1 MSTLTFVTGNS
12 LKFHLAEK
20 VCREFDQELLQ
31 EAALDIPEIQA
42 ETGEP
47 VARDK
52 AQKAF
57 EILQKPVVVTDDT
70 WVIPALNGFPG
81 PYMKSINHWFTPRD
95 WVNLT
100 QSLEDREIILRQVLV
115 YQDERE
121 QVLFTVDIKGVM
133 LKEARGESNYPHN
146 TIVSFDGGKHSFA
159 ELYAEGKTIDSH
171 HTAWHEFAAWAKER
185 ES

>member
-1 MSTLTFVTGNS
+1 MNTVTFVTGNV

-20 VCREFDQELLQ
+20 IFSEANVGLVQ
-31 EAALDIPEIQA
+31 EASLDIPEIQA

-57 EILQKPVVVTDDT
+57 ELLGKPLVVTDDT
-70 WVIPALNGFPG
+70 WVIPALKGFPG
-81 PYMKSINHWFTPRD
+81 PYMKSMNHWFTPQD

-100 QSLEDREIILRQVLV
+100 HDLEDREIILRQVLV
-115 YQDERE
+115 YQDEME
-121 QVLFTVDIKGVM
+121 QVLFSVDIKAIM
-133 LKEARGESNYPHN
+133 LKEARGTSDFPHN

-159 ELYAEGKTIDSH
+159 ETFAEGKTIDNH
-171 HTAWHEFAAWAKER
+171 HTAWHEFAAWMKER
-185 ES
+185 EA

>member
-1 MSTLTFVTGNS
+1 MNTLTFVTGND

-20 VCREFDQELLQ
+20 ICREFGQELSQ

-57 EILQKPVVVTDDT
+57 EQLGHPVVVTDDT
-70 WVIPALNGFPG
+70 WVIPALKGFPG
-81 PYMKSINHWFTPRD
+81 PYMKSMNHWFTPED
-95 WVNLT
+95 WLRLT
-100 QSLEDREIILRQVLV
+100 GTLEDREIILRQVLV
-115 YQDERE
+115 YQDEIE

-133 LKEARGESNYPHN
+133 LREIRGVSPYPHN

-159 ELYAEGKTIDSH
+159 EIYAEGKTIDNH
-171 HTAWHEFAAWAKER
+171 HTAWHECAQWLKER
-185 ES
+185 EA